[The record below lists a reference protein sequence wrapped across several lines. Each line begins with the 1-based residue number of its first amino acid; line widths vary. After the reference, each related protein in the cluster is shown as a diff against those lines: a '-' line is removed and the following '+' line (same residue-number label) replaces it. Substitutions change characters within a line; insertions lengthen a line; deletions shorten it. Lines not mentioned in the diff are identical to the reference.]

1 MMGYGTQTDDRN
13 SAHHDYQG
21 RGADLMPR
29 LFVVNSRPSFI
40 YFLYILY
47 VFGFSD
53 GLNGCTAPHSEM
65 WTS

>member
-29 LFVVNSRPSFI
+29 LFVANFRPSFI
-40 YFLYILY
+40 YFLYILC
-47 VFGFSD
+47 VLTDATILKLHVWVHCPGS
-53 GLNGCTAPHSEM
+53 C
-65 WTS
+65 